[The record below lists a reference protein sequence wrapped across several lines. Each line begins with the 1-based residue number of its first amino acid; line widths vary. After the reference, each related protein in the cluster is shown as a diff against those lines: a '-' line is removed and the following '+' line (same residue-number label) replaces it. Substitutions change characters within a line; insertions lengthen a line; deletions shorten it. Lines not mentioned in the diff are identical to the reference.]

1 MFFETV
7 TWSAAFVAGVLSFFS
22 PCILPLIPA
31 YFTFITGFSLD
42 ELTGASSGIRTRV
55 FISTFAFVF
64 GFSLVFVLLG
74 ASASAV
80 GSIIASH
87 SQAIR
92 IIGGALIVVLGIHL
106 SGLVRIPFLDM
117 EKRVHLGKK
126 PMHALGTV
134 LVGMAFGAGWSP
146 CIGPLLGSILVLAG
160 NQETVAQGM
169 GLLAVYSAGLAIP
182 FLLVS
187 VFIHFLLVFLNR
199 AKKVLQYI
207 NTVAGILL
215 ILIGIALMAGRLG
228 W

>member
-1 MFFETV
+1 MFFEAV
-7 TWSAAFVAGVLSFFS
+7 TWPAAFVAGVLSFFS

-42 ELTGASSGIRTRV
+42 ELTGASSRIRTRV

-80 GSIIASH
+80 GGIIASH
-87 SQAIR
+87 SRAIR
-92 IIGGALIVVLGIHL
+92 IIGGALIVVLGVHL

-117 EKRVHLGKK
+117 EKRVHLGNK

-160 NQETVAQGM
+160 NQETIAQGM

-182 FLLVS
+182 FLVMS

-207 NTVAGILL
+207 NIVAGILL
-215 ILIGIALMAGRLG
+215 VLIGIALMAGRLG